1 MMGLRTMTVAA
12 TEAGGAL
19 RRIILL
25 ATEAALMA
33 VMSVMMSA
41 APAAF
46 AHNLYCTGNGTPYGV
61 SGHPADKDGDGVYC
75 GYTRKSG
82 EIVYKDDHGYG
93 GH

>member
-25 ATEAALMA
+25 ATVAALMA
-33 VMSVMMSA
+33 VMLVMSA
-41 APAAF
+41 APAAY
-46 AHNLYCTGNGTPYGV
+46 AHQAACKGNGLVTSQFVYQY
-61 SGHPADKDGDGVYC
+61 ADDDGDGYVCVYE
-75 GYTRKSG
+75 GKNKTR
-82 EIVYKDDHGYG
+82 VTDDHGMG

>member
-25 ATEAALMA
+25 ATVAALMA
-33 VMSVMMSA
+33 VMSVVS

-46 AHNLYCTGNGTPYGV
+46 AHGDHCPGNGEAFYAPGD
-61 SGHPADKDGDGVYC
+61 PADKDGDGVIC
-75 GYTRKSG
+75 GYPAKG
-82 EIVYKDDHGYG
+82 GKYNHFKDDHGYD